1 MQKVKWKM
9 CYYFSLRTSGESEEV
24 PLKHGQSYPLE
35 VADGVNLDSDEMEA
49 DLKPQIH
56 SKHSSS
62 VQSVGGRSR
71 LSSVSS
77 AKLKYQSE
85 IRNLIRS
92 HQNLGDNQ
100 TDSDSDRDSNY
111 HNKHRTINNG
121 YDPNRYY
128 HEELYDPVQDEPRYV
143 EHVTVTGNCKD
154 GYDAKNDF
162 QVRTHNND
170 RANSR
175 QNARSVIFGS
185 NTINT
190 QIHEEFKQRAKRN
203 ESFKMALSSPKV
215 YRRGSMADSLRRS
228 MEDLHD
234 GFVSLSGKSSRTG
247 SLRSRSGSLTSV
259 RSLET
264 RVRSVDTG
272 HNTGSGH
279 RNIQHA
285 RVYDVDD
292 ERYSSSEEDYK
303 TEMSRESLSLPRKN
317 DILTRSA
324 AGLDVLSRGLGPR
337 RSSRERMNRRKTNR
351 SRSGSR
357 ENLGRF
363 LLSLFVEFLRFIIV
377 TFVLSI

>member
-1 MQKVKWKM
+1 
-9 CYYFSLRTSGESEEV
+9 
-24 PLKHGQSYPLE
+24 
-35 VADGVNLDSDEMEA
+35 
-49 DLKPQIH
+49 
-56 SKHSSS
+56 
-62 VQSVGGRSR
+62 
-71 LSSVSS
+71 
-77 AKLKYQSE
+77 
-85 IRNLIRS
+85 
-92 HQNLGDNQ
+92 
-100 TDSDSDRDSNY
+100 
-111 HNKHRTINNG
+111 
-121 YDPNRYY
+121 
-128 HEELYDPVQDEPRYV
+128 
-143 EHVTVTGNCKD
+143 
-154 GYDAKNDF
+154 
-162 QVRTHNND
+162 
-170 RANSR
+170 
-175 QNARSVIFGS
+175 
-185 NTINT
+185 
-190 QIHEEFKQRAKRN
+190 
-203 ESFKMALSSPKV
+203 
-215 YRRGSMADSLRRS
+215 